1 MRQEIGFF
9 EKNKVEELPA
19 QMSEIFETVKASIG
33 EQISNLIFAVSTCI
47 AGIVYSLSFGADFA
61 LVCLA
66 YLPVLLIIIAVFG
79 SMVRRFTMQKLA
91 VIKHLGGIAE
101 ETLTAIKVVAGFG
114 REDLE
119 VRKFAKWSRRTQRV
133 AKKYTFMYSF
143 MVGIMKFAIFMF
155 YAYSFY
161 VGSYFVSNK
170 TINNKTGEPYNQ
182 KDVLSVLIA
191 LITGFVGLIAAL
203 PNIQS
208 LVAAK
213 TLGCLIFDVIERVPE
228 IRNTE

>member
-1 MRQEIGFF
+1 
-9 EKNKVEELPA
+9 
-19 QMSEIFETVKASIG
+19 
-33 EQISNLIFAVSTCI
+33 
-47 AGIVYSLSFGADFA
+47 
-61 LVCLA
+61 
-66 YLPVLLIIIAVFG
+66 
-79 SMVRRFTMQKLA
+79 MVRKNTLAKLA

-119 VRKFAKWSRRTQRV
+119 VKKFAKWSRRTQRV

-143 MVGIMKFAIFMF
+143 MVGIMKFAIFVF

-161 VGSYFVSNK
+161 VGSFFVLNEK
-170 TINNKTGEPYNQ
+170 TNSMTDKAYTQ

-203 PNIQS
+203 PNI
-208 LVAAK
+208 
-213 TLGCLIFDVIERVPE
+213 
-228 IRNTE
+228 